1 MEESQIIVY
10 GADWCPDC
18 KRSREFLDQN
28 NTSYKYI
35 SIESTPSAADEVTRL
50 NNGLRRIPTIIFP
63 DKTVLVEPTNQQL
76 ADKLSL

>member
-18 KRSREFLDQN
+18 KRSREYLDQN
-28 NTSYKYI
+28 NIGYKYI
-35 SIESTPSAADEVTRL
+35 NIESTPSAADEVTRL

>member
-18 KRSREFLDQN
+18 KRSREFLDKN
-28 NTSYKYI
+28 AISYKYI
-35 SIESTPSAADEVTRL
+35 NIESTPSASDEVARI
-50 NNGLRRIPTIIFP
+50 NNGLKRIPTIVFP

-76 ADKLSL
+76 AEKLSL